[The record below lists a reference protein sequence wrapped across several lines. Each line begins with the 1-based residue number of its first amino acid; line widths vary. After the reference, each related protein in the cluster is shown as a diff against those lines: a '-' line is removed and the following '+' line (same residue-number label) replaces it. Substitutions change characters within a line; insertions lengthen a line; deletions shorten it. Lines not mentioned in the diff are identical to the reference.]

1 MNPKLIR
8 NSFFALLACATLS
21 LTGCSQLG
29 TIYRTVTKV
38 STYETTPQTAT
49 QIIVEAEKYTAIAAD
64 TFDEFLRQE
73 YRYSAEVKK
82 YIPKV
87 HEFAEYMREP
97 VPDPTAP
104 VTSDPPPL
112 IPRDVAILKTARSA
126 TKTFK
131 ANRTPDGE
139 ANLRT
144 AIATVKDLLA
154 KSKSSLSQLQPLKGP

>member
-1 MNPKLIR
+1 MKPKLIR

-21 LTGCSQLG
+21 LSGCSQLG

-38 STYETTPQTAT
+38 STYETTPETADR
-49 QIIVEAEKYTAIAAD
+49 IITEAEKTTAIAAD

-73 YRYSAEVKK
+73 RRYSAEVKR

-87 HEFAEYMREP
+87 HEFAEWLRVP

-104 VTSDPPPL
+104 AKTV
-112 IPRDVAILKTARSA
+112 PRGIAFLKTARSA
-126 TKTFK
+126 TKTFE

-154 KSKSSLSQLQPLKGP
+154 KSKQNLSELQALKGP